1 MGADA
6 SVLFNRN
13 QQESGETQ
21 VKILSIWD
29 DFGASTTSRH
39 RTKTLWPAQM
49 RTPLRRGTVKVV
61 PLGHFGAEGT
71 PQTAQ
76 PALLVARP
84 VRESACELRDE
95 PRPILRPV
103 PRRVLNPEQRLLGIV
118 RVFTVFGILR

>member
-1 MGADA
+1 MGRLW
-6 SVLFNRN
+6 SLHN
-13 QQESGETQ
+13 QSTPHQNA
-21 VKILSIWD
+21 L
-29 DFGASTTSRH
+29 ASTDANATE
-39 RTKTLWPAQM
+39 TGP
-49 RTPLRRGTVKVV
+49 VKVV
-61 PLGHFGAEGT
+61 PLGHFCTEGT

-103 PRRVLNPEQRLLGIV
+103 PRRVLTPEQRLLGIV